1 MLRLSFPLSLHRS
14 FPLSFSIM
22 PALKTRKKISLN
34 GEPDRLGEIYRT
46 AAEIIFKQGFDATS
60 MSDIAEA
67 VGMTKA
73 GIYHYIPGKKE
84 LLFTLMSYAMDHLD
98 RQVIAPAAAI
108 ADAEMR
114 LQHIVTN
121 HVQLITGTGD
131 KKGNGLLSIL
141 TDELAGLTSAHR
153 RKIIERK
160 RVYLNLVRTTLEELQ
175 TEGKLKD
182 VDTTVGAFTIFGTV
196 MWLARWYRPSGHL
209 TGAQIAKE
217 IINIVVSG
225 MFKAT

>member
-1 MLRLSFPLSLHRS
+1 MG
-14 FPLSFSIM
+14 
-22 PALKTRKKISLN
+22 ALKTRRKTAPN

-98 RQVIAPAAAI
+98 RQVIAPAQEI
-108 ADAEMR
+108 ADAETR
-114 LQHIVTN
+114 LHHIISS

-131 KKGNGLLSIL
+131 RKGNGLLSIL

-160 RVYLNLVRTTLEELQ
+160 RVYLNLVRATLEELKA
-175 TEGKLKD
+175 EGKLKEL
-182 VDTTVGAFTIFGTV
+182 DTTVGAFSIFGTV
-196 MWLARWYRPSGHL
+196 MWLARWYRPGGEL
-209 TGAQIAKE
+209 TGAQIATE
-217 IINIVVSG
+217 ISRIISSG
-225 MFKAT
+225 MFKS